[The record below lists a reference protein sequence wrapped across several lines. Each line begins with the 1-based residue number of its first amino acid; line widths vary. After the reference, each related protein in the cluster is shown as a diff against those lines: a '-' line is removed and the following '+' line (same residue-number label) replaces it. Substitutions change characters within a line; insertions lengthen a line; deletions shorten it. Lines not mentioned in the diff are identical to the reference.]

1 MTLVPGQDDSGPKIT
16 VTVKPQIAG
25 TPTGT
30 VQVGEPGLT
39 LASLPLIQGVAVL
52 YTNGLPGHTVLNF
65 SYGGDK
71 NFKPTAGATLTPPA
85 TGLNP

>member
-1 MTLVPGQDDSGPKIT
+1 